1 MVEEDGNCINVL
13 HFLLQDVHCC
23 LDLRYV
29 EKILPLPMLETIPG
43 SPVYFVGLM
52 NLKNTCVPVFDLAVC
67 IGLTREQ
74 IYPLN
79 IPILLCSD
87 GIHHVALIVDKVI
100 GLGVICEENIEIHEE
115 LTEGH
120 SPFLGAVTLATG
132 VSLLLNILWVFALK
146 LTQEAHHYSADHE

>member
-1 MVEEDGNCINVL
+1 M
-13 HFLLQDVHCC
+13 QDVHCC

-29 EKILPLPMLETIPG
+29 EKILPLPLLDIIPG

-67 IGLTREQ
+67 IGLTRDQ
-74 IYPLN
+74 IYSLN

-87 GIHHVALIVDKVI
+87 GIHQLALIVDKVI
-100 GLGVICEENIEIHEE
+100 GLGEIWEENIEIHDE

-132 VSLLLNILWVFALK
+132 ISLLLNIPWVFALK
-146 LTQEAHHYSADHE
+146 LTQEAHQCAADHE